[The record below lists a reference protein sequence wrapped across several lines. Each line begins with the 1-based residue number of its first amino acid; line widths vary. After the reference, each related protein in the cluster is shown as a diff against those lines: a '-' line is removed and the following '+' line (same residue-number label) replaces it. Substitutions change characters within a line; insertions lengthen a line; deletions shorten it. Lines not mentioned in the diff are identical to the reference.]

1 MKFLKEIL
9 EEEKVIDIKL
19 IDLVI
24 NNVNKKVENKVW
36 NMNFNF

>member
-24 NNVNKKVENKVW
+24 NNVNKKVENKV
-36 NMNFNF
+36 